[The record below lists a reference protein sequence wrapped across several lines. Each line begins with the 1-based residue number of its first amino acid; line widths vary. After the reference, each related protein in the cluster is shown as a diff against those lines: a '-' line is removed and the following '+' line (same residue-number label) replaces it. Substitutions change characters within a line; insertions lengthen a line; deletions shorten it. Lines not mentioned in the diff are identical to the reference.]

1 MTMSFLLHGIG
12 ACHVCSYFISFSIA
26 SSPLLPNALS
36 LSLILSCVIM
46 MFACVFGSTIDCS
59 SYCAS
64 VNCTVIFGLGCR
76 LYLSFVLI
84 SVSPS
89 SAFSDSL
96 LLAFI
101 SDVMFMSSI
110 VKYLSDYFFS
120 SSGVVCVLSCV
131 FSGSCSGVSS
141 SFVLSFCS
149 FSCTPV
155 IVSSSCCS

>member
-96 LLAFI
+96 LLVFI
-101 SDVMFMSSI
+101 SDVMFMSHI
-110 VKYLSDYFFS
+110 CLIHFFLPL
-120 SSGVVCVLSCV
+120 VLSVHYCV
-131 FSGSCSGVSS
+131 CFLDHVLVCRHHLYCC
-141 SFVLSFCS
+141 FVHFHALL
-149 FSCTPV
+149 
-155 IVSSSCCS
+155 